1 MPPSCRQPERS
12 PTERVPG
19 RRSLLASAVV
29 LAITAAPS
37 PASGR
42 TDTATTS
49 AMLHVALVPE
59 HLGRGTTIRFDFTL
73 TGPHGAVPP
82 PVTTMSLLYPR
93 GFGILS
99 SGLGL
104 APCLST
110 ALEAIGPRG
119 CPSRSLMGFGTAT
132 GALEVGGERVQEEAL
147 TAVFLA
153 PFDNGNIAL
162 LFLLDAYEP
171 LYAERIFDGT
181 LQQASAPY
189 GGALSIAVPPI
200 ESFPAGPDVALV
212 RLRSTIGPLGITY
225 YQHVHGGYVPYQP
238 SGITLPLRCPPR
250 GFPFAARFS
259 FADGSRLATTT
270 TVPCP
275 KQAR

>member
-1 MPPSCRQPERS
+1 M
-12 PTERVPG
+12 
-19 RRSLLASAVV
+19 
-29 LAITAAPS
+29 
-37 PASGR
+37 
-42 TDTATTS
+42 
-49 AMLHVALVPE
+49 
-59 HLGRGTTIRFDFTL
+59 
-73 TGPHGAVPP
+73 
-82 PVTTMSLLYPR
+82 TTMSLLYPR

-104 APCLST
+104 ATCLSA
-110 ALEAIGPRG
+110 ALEALGPRG

-162 LFLLDAYEP
+162 LFFLNAYEP
-171 LYAERIFDGT
+171 LFAERIFDGS
-181 LQQASAPY
+181 LQPASAPF

-200 ESFPAGPDVALV
+200 ESFPAGPDVSLV

-225 YQHVHGGYVPYQP
+225 YQHIHGGYVPYRP
-238 SGITLPLRCPPR
+238 SGIVLPLRCPR
-250 GFPFAARFS
+250 GGFPFAARFI
-259 FADGSRLATTT
+259 FADGGRLTTKA

-275 KQAR
+275 KRAR

>member
-1 MPPSCRQPERS
+1 VRHW
-12 PTERVPG
+12 
-19 RRSLLASAVV
+19 RSLAVLTIV
-29 LAITAAPS
+29 LAVTAAGS

-42 TDTATTS
+42 ADTAARS
-49 AMLHVALVPE
+49 ATLHVALVPE

-73 TGPHGAVPP
+73 TGPHGTLPP

-104 APCLST
+104 ATCLSA
-110 ALEAIGPRG
+110 ALEALGPRG

-132 GALEVGGERVQEEAL
+132 GALEVGGARVQEEAL

-162 LFLLDAYEP
+162 LFFLNAYEP
-171 LYAERIFDGT
+171 LSAERIFDGS
-181 LQQASAPY
+181 LQPASAPF
-189 GGALSIAVPPI
+189 GGALSITVPPI
-200 ESFPAGPDVALV
+200 ESFAAGPDVSLV

-225 YQHVHGGYVPYQP
+225 YQHIHGGYVPYRP
-238 SGITLPLRCPPR
+238 GGIVLPRRCPRP
-250 GFPFAARFS
+250 GFPFAARFI
-259 FADGSRLATTT
+259 FADGSRLTATT

-275 KQAR
+275 KRVR